1 MGGTRST
8 RNIIIVLAIMSI
20 AAILMTIFGQ
30 NAGTPVEDGDY
41 YNRPVPMLIEFIKS
55 YSQTSDDQ
63 VQNSVMLRENLY
75 GSIVVRF
82 VDIEKD
88 AELLKEYEEKYGEI
102 PSVPYHI
109 LTDKDRKLIVAKEG
123 YMTYLELMN
132 MIAENITQTQNE
144 TDAE

>member
-88 AELLKEYEEKYGEI
+88 AELLKEYEEKYGKI
-102 PSVPYHI
+102 SSVPYHI